1 MKITNFVVEH
11 NLPLAVS
18 DHLTPLVHDV
28 FSDSQIAKKV
38 AGRRSKANT
47 ILNQAVA
54 PQFHS
59 ESSCVV
65 WVHTISYELHFVF
78 TDTLI
83 ENMRNGPYIS
93 VLMDLMTPEWKG

>member
-18 DHLTPLVHDV
+18 DHLTPLVQDV
-28 FSDSQIAKKV
+28 FSDSQIAKKY
-38 AGRRSKANT
+38 ACRRTKAT
-47 ILNQAVA
+47 SILNHAIA
-54 PQFHS
+54 PHFHS
-59 ESSCVV
+59 ESSCVLC
-65 WVHTISYELHFVF
+65 VHTISYELHFFF